1 MTVMRDDVLAKVKDD
16 RLKVYVVWEP
26 ILPKDRAEALVDAAA
41 VMAGETRAVQYWD
54 AGAVSGKA
62 YVKKL
67 SLPIKTAA
75 WDIYFLFPPGK
86 KWEADPPAPSF
97 WMHQL
102 NFLPF
107 TDGDN
112 NFGHLRLNADKFL
125 AEVQRATSASK
136 LHKPSSSHESLK
148 RFLQEWENPGLAER
162 DTRFF
167 AAFVDL
173 NGDEKKEA
181 IVMLMSPGWCGTAGC
196 RVLIVQQ
203 QNRSWRVVT
212 RFAIAHP
219 PIRVLTSKSNGWR
232 DVGVWAQGGGIQP
245 GYESVLSFDGRRYP
259 GTVSPAR
266 RVVGKAPGEVV
277 MSREDKGEPLWPQDE
292 Q

>member
-1 MTVMRDDVLAKVKDD
+1 MRDDVLAKVKDN

-26 ILPKDRAEALVDAAA
+26 IMPKDGPEPLVAAAA

-54 AGAVSGKA
+54 GGAVSGKA

-67 SLPIKTAA
+67 NLPLKSAA
-75 WDIYFLFPPGK
+75 WDIYFLFPPGV
-86 KWEADPPAPSF
+86 KWEKDPPAPSF

-112 NFGHLRLNADKFL
+112 NFGHLRLDAARFL
-125 AEVQRATSASK
+125 EEVQRATSASK
-136 LHKPSSSHESLK
+136 QHKPSASHESLK

-173 NGDEKKEA
+173 NGDGKDDA
-181 IVMLMSPGWCGTAGC
+181 IVLLMGWGWCGTGGC
-196 RVLIVQQ
+196 RTLILQQ
-203 QNRSWRVVT
+203 QNRSWRVVSKFT
-212 RFAIAHP
+212 IANP
-219 PIRVLTSKSNGWR
+219 PIRVLTSRSNGWR
-232 DVGVWAQGGGIQP
+232 DVGVWVQGGGIQP
-245 GYESVLSFDGRRYP
+245 GYEARLSFDGRSYP
-259 GTVSPAR
+259 GHPTVSSALSR
-266 RVVGKAPGEVV
+266 KGGVVV
-277 MSREDKGEPLWPQDE
+277 MSEQEKGAPLWP
-292 Q
+292 